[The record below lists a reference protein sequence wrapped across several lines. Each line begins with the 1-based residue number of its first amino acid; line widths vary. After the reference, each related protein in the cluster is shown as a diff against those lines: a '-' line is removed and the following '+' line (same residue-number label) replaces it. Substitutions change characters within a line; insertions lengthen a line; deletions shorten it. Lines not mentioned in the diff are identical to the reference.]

1 MRSFP
6 SGKGAPGKYASAEQ
20 ETGSWTAPGDLELH
34 LAFEGFSTLWLL
46 IMYRMSRII
55 ETLLIGHG
63 TDPSSAGEKDAGG
76 QFHEID
82 LFRWRSLIR
91 AV

>member
-6 SGKGAPGKYASAEQ
+6 SEKGAPGKYASAEQ

-55 ETLLIGHG
+55 EHFLLDMGLIL
-63 TDPSSAGEKDAGG
+63 AQQEKRMQGDN
-76 QFHEID
+76 FM
-82 LFRWRSLIR
+82 R
-91 AV
+91 